1 MLPPLSG
8 STQGYLDQLMQM
20 QTEMNN
26 LQQQVTSGYR
36 VQKPSDDPG
45 AVGPIFDTQNRIAQL
60 QQNQTNLGQVQTE
73 LQTGDGA
80 LQQAIQV
87 IESAMSLASQA
98 ATNLAPNAAS
108 QAALL
113 EQAQG
118 IQQTLVNIS
127 TTTANGRYIF
137 SGDLDQQA
145 LYTLD
150 ATQPTGVR
158 QLATATSTRTV
169 LDANGAP
176 VWTAPTARDIFD
188 ARNPDGTTA
197 ANNVFAAVNS
207 LITALQTNSSSAAAT
222 SVSSLQAADTYLNQQ
237 LGRYGIAET
246 RVTDALTTQSTAL
259 VSEQQQ
265 LSGLRD
271 TDIAS
276 AALQLNQLSVE
287 QQAAL
292 TSKAKLS
299 QLSLFNF
306 LA

>member
-1 MLPPLSG
+1 VLPPISG
-8 STQGYLDQLMQM
+8 NTQSYLDQLTQM
-20 QTEMNN
+20 QTEMQN
-26 LQQQVTSGYR
+26 LQEQVTSGLR
-36 VQKPSDDPG
+36 VQKPGDDPA
-45 AVGPIFDTQNRIAQL
+45 AVGPILDTQTRIAQL

-80 LQQAIQV
+80 LQTAILAIQ
-87 IESAMSLASQA
+87 SAMSLASQSSSLT
-98 ATNLAPNAAS
+98 TNPAQ

-113 EQAQG
+113 QQAQG
-118 IQQTLVNIS
+118 ILQTLVNIS

-145 LYTLD
+145 LYALD
-150 ATQPTGVR
+150 PTQPTGVK
-158 QLATATSTRTV
+158 QLAVATSTRTV
-169 LDANGAP
+169 LDANGSP
-176 VWTAPTARDIFD
+176 VWTARTASNIFD
-188 ARNPDGTTA
+188 ARTAGGAPA

-207 LITALQTNSSSAAAT
+207 LITALQTNNISGAINSI
-222 SVSSLQAADTYLNQQ
+222 SSLQAAHDYLNQQ
-237 LGRYGIAET
+237 QGYYGIGET
-246 RVTDALTTQSTAL
+246 RVTDALTAQSTAL

-271 TDIAS
+271 TNVAS